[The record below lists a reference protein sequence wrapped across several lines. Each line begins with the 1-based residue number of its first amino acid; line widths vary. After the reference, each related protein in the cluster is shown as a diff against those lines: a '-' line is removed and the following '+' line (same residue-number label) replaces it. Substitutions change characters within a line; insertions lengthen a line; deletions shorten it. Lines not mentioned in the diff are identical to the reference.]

1 MKLKSAH
8 IKNFRSL
15 RDVTVNFSSQTAIVG
30 ANGAGKSTILKAID
44 RFYGSSSQ
52 VALDDF
58 HGRNVDE
65 PIEIALTFFYF
76 SSDEVSLFGSRIQ
89 QNEMTVVR
97 VFEAKGGKNSGKYFG
112 MTRGHIGFASVRGAD
127 NATAQR
133 KAYADL
139 RNSDSMFYASLQPV
153 AKAPDIE
160 PQLAAWETANPGA
173 CEAIR
178 DDGQF
183 LGFTNVGNGS
193 LKKAT
198 SFVYIP
204 AVRDAA
210 SDAVDGRGSAIARL
224 MELVVRS
231 AIQKRA
237 EIQTWQAQ
245 VSLQYR
251 ELTDPAKLTELND
264 LAAELTK
271 SLKTLYDETAV
282 DLTWKPSADLEIP
295 LPTAIVALEDAGFP
309 APVELQGNGL
319 QRAFIL
325 TLLQHLAMAVLR
337 DTATAAEPGGPGVI
351 PQITANIPVVPLIP
365 GLILAIEEP
374 ELYQHPTKQRH
385 FAKVLGLLSD
395 GTLPGVA
402 TNTQVIF
409 ASHSP
414 YFVCMDRFH
423 EVKLAR
429 RFPSAAGTHKE
440 CLLEEA
446 ALQKVVDMLAQ
457 AHQVNDGSYTVSSL
471 QSKLHIVTPEL
482 SEGFFADVVLLVE
495 GESDKAAIRAAAS
508 LKKIDLEALGIAVLQ
523 AGGKNNLDRPAAIF
537 CTLGIPTFVVWD
549 CDRKDSGVIDDEKAN
564 RALQRLLGTTDAEVF
579 AAGSRTT
586 HRYACFEKNLECMLR
601 TEFGESAFG
610 EVMTQIQEDF
620 GVKERK
626 DAIKAS
632 PIMRAALVKLSERG
646 LHSPTLDTILERAVA
661 LRNQGPSAQVPL
673 TA

>member
-15 RDVTVNFSSQTAIVG
+15 RDVTLNFCSQTAIVG
-30 ANGAGKSTILKAID
+30 TNGAGKSTILKAID
-44 RFYGSSSQ
+44 RFYGSSTQ

-65 PIEIALTFFYF
+65 PIEIALTFQDF
-76 SSDEVSLFGSRIQ
+76 SAEESSLFGSRIQ
-89 QNEMTVVR
+89 QNEMIVVR

-112 MTRGHIGFASVRGAD
+112 MTRGHQAFTAVREAD
-127 NATAQR
+127 GATAQR
-133 KAYADL
+133 KAYSDL
-139 RNSDSMFYASLQPV
+139 RNSNLTLYASLQSV
-153 AKAPDIE
+153 TKAPDIE
-160 PQLAAWETANPGA
+160 PQLAAWESANPGA
-173 CEAIR
+173 CEPIR

-210 SDAVDGRGSAIARL
+210 TDAVDGRGSAIARL

-245 VSLQYR
+245 VSQQYR

-295 LPTAIVALEDAGFP
+295 LPTAVVALEDAGFP

-337 DTATAAEPGGPGVI
+337 DTDTPPAEPAGPGVVA
-351 PQITANIPVVPLIP
+351 QITANVPVVPLIP

-385 FAKVLGLLSD
+385 FSKVLSLLSD
-395 GTLPGVA
+395 GALPGVA

-429 RFPSAAGTHKE
+429 RLPSATGVHKE

-495 GESDKAAIRAAAS
+495 GESDKAAFRAAAA
-508 LKKIDLEALGIAVLQ
+508 LKQIDLEALGIAVLQ

-537 CTLGIPTFVVWD
+537 RALGIPTFVVWD
-549 CDRKDSGVIDDEKAN
+549 CDLKESGKIEDEKAN
-564 RALQRLLGTTDAEVF
+564 CALQRLLMTDEKDVLSSV
-579 AAGSRTT
+579 SRLTDQ
-586 HRYACFEKNLECMLR
+586 YACFQKNLECMLR
-601 TEFGESAFG
+601 EEFGEAAYG
-610 EVMTQIQEDF
+610 EVLAEIQESF
-620 GVKERK
+620 GVKDRK

-632 PIMRAALVKLSERG
+632 PIMRAALLKLSERG
-646 LHSPTLDTILERAVA
+646 LTSPTLDGILLRVVA
-661 LRNQGPSAQVPL
+661 LRHPDPQAQP
-673 TA
+673 